1 MNLVTIG
8 LDFGT
13 TAIKCVV
20 RSAEG
25 TRHIVKAP
33 NGDLRWRAIL
43 GKVREGAERDR
54 LLVFNECDQEQWR
67 LSALHES
74 NLKLSLLALPESP
87 AAVALSKRWSCAHY
101 ALPTLLL
108 AFALHRAM
116 AETRQLFPGSLIHVF
131 MGAPVANLSPDG
143 PHAPFERA
151 LYAALLLSER
161 WGGEQVPVRATEA
174 VPQAESAWADASTL
188 PPQAERV
195 TWVVPEAFAACEGAL
210 SAGGGVALPT
220 GRLCVIDM
228 GGGTTDV
235 AWIMCRPDGY
245 SPLRMASFDVAGEWI
260 EAPLIHEAG
269 RASQRRVTR
278 QEFWSA
284 RDRDEPLTDD
294 EGLKGNGGNG
304 WALQASTV
312 NGCLARSIKE
322 WVEKFRQHLLKVD
335 EGHLKSPLT
344 RLVFVGGA
352 TQWTRLRSHVIDSL
366 KPLHDSLEVLPVG
379 QFGLDVQFEHS
390 SMAVAVG
397 LSNGWRSNFKDRW
410 VDSYPPVDDSYPPV
424 DGALV
429 NTGPRECP
437 CRGLTTYCDRCG
449 GAGILPSADDQ
460 NRFGHAIDLVARHP
474 FAARCP
480 ICHLD
485 FPKES
490 IFGHLNE
497 VHSERA
503 VAAGPRPRAGH
514 DFRPITIDVSKIREA
529 LASGGS
535 TRLSLQE
542 QLILAE
548 LQWLWLASMKPEEEC
563 RAWARRFLEWSAQ
576 MPADIPWL
584 HLPRAIAFAQ
594 FQAATDVDRALN
606 AAKEAGYDYDSQR
619 LRSIFDANDSSRF
632 TEAWTCLMK

>member
-1 MNLVTIG
+1 MSLVTIG

-20 RSAEG
+20 RSAQG
-25 TRHIVKAP
+25 TRHVVKAP

-43 GKVREGAERDR
+43 AKVREGAERDR

-87 AAVALSKRWSCAHY
+87 AAVSLSERWSCQHY

-108 AFALHRAM
+108 AFALHHAM
-116 AETRQLFPGSLIHVF
+116 AQTRQLFPGSLIHVF
-131 MGAPVANLSPDG
+131 MGAPVANLSTEG
-143 PHAPFERA
+143 PHARFERA

-161 WGGEQVPVRATEA
+161 WRERVPVQATDA
-174 VPQAESAWADASTL
+174 VSQAERAWADASTL

-195 TWVVPEAFAACEGAL
+195 TWVVPEAFAACEGAV

-245 SPLRMASFDVAGEWI
+245 APLRMASFDVAGEWI
-260 EAPLIHEAG
+260 EAPLIHAAS

-284 RDRDEPLTDD
+284 RDAEPSVDG
-294 EGLKGNGGNG
+294 GLKGNG
-304 WALQASTV
+304 WALQAGTV
-312 NGCLARSIKE
+312 KECLAVSIKE
-322 WVEKFRQHLLKVD
+322 WLEKFRQHLLKVD
-335 EGHLKSPLT
+335 EGCLKSPNT

-352 TQWTRLRSHVIDSL
+352 TQWTRLRSHVIQCL
-366 KPLHDSLEVLPVG
+366 EPLHDSLEVLPVG
-379 QFGLDVQFEHS
+379 QFGLEVQSEHS
-390 SMAVAVG
+390 PMAVAVG
-397 LSNGWRSNFKDRW
+397 LSNGWRSNFQDRW
-410 VDSYPPVDDSYPPV
+410 VDPYPPV
-424 DGALV
+424 DGSPV
-429 NTGPRECP
+429 CTGPRECA
-437 CRGLTTYCDRCG
+437 CRGLMTYCDRCG
-449 GAGILPSADDQ
+449 GAGILPSANEQD
-460 NRFGHAIDLVARHP
+460 RFGHAIDLVARHP

-480 ICHLD
+480 FCHLD
-485 FPKES
+485 FPKEF

-497 VHSERA
+497 VHPERA
-503 VAAGPRPRAGH
+503 FAAGSRPRAGNVV
-514 DFRPITIDVSKIREA
+514 RPVTIDVSKIREA
-529 LASGGS
+529 LASGGA
-535 TRLSLQE
+535 TQLSSEE
-542 QLILAE
+542 QLILTE
-548 LQWLWLASMKPEEEC
+548 LQWLWLVSMQSGAQC
-563 RAWARRFLEWSAQ
+563 QAWAQRFLVWSAR
-576 MPADIPWL
+576 MPAAIPWL
-584 HLPRAIAFAQ
+584 HLPRAIAFAVSR
-594 FQAATDVDRALN
+594 APTDVARELN

-619 LRSIFDANDSSRF
+619 LRRIFDLEHPSRF

>member
-25 TRHIVKAP
+25 TRHVVKAP

-43 GKVREGAERDR
+43 GKLREGAERDR

-108 AFALHRAM
+108 ALALHRAM

-174 VPQAESAWADASTL
+174 VAQAESAWADASTL

-260 EAPLIHEAG
+260 EAPLILEAG

-284 RDRDEPLTDD
+284 RDRDVPLTDD
-294 EGLKGNGGNG
+294 EGLKGNG
-304 WALQASTV
+304 WALQADTV
-312 NGCLARSIKE
+312 NACLAGSIKE

-335 EGHLKSPLT
+335 EGHLESVQT

-379 QFGLDVQFEHS
+379 QFGLDVQVEHS

-397 LSNGWRSNFKDRW
+397 LSNGWRSNFKERW

-497 VHSERA
+497 VHREHA
-503 VAAGPRPRAGH
+503 FPVVPGPEAANIVGPVA
-514 DFRPITIDVSKIREA
+514 IDVSKIRKA
-529 LASGGS
+529 LASGGA
-535 TRLSLQE
+535 TQLSLEE

-548 LQWLWLASMKPEEEC
+548 LQWLWLVSMQPREQYV
-563 RAWARRFLEWSAQ
+563 AWARRFLVWSAQ
-576 MPADIPWL
+576 MPGAIPWL
-584 HLPRAIAFAQ
+584 RLPRAIAFAML
-594 FQAATDVDRALN
+594 QAPGDVARELN
-606 AAKEAGYDYDSQR
+606 AARIAGYDYDSQR
-619 LRSIFDANDSSRF
+619 LINILDPQHESPF